1 MADLKQ
7 RINDDVKAAMR
18 GKDKDRL
25 LTLRMILAAIKQK
38 EVDER
43 IQLDDTGVL
52 AVLDKMAKQHR
63 DSISQFQN
71 AGRDDLADKENREL
85 TIVQSYLPA
94 QLSEDEVRNLIKEAI
109 QETGAS
115 SLKDMGKVMGI
126 LKPKV
131 QGCADMGKVSGLVK
145 ELLQ

>member
-1 MADLKQ
+1 
-7 RINDDVKAAMR
+7 MR

-52 AVLDKMAKQHR
+52 AVLDKMSKQHR

-85 TIVQSYLPA
+85 SIVQSYLPA
-94 QLSEDEVRNLIKEAI
+94 QLGEDEIRNLINEAI

-131 QGCADMGKVSGLVK
+131 QGCADMGKVSGMVK
-145 ELLQ
+145 EKLQ

>member
-7 RINDDVKAAMR
+7 RINDDVKSAMR
-18 GKDKDRL
+18 GKDKERL
-25 LTLRMILAAIKQK
+25 LTLRMIVAAIKQK
-38 EVDER
+38 EIDER

-52 AVLDKMAKQHR
+52 AVLEKKAKQHR
-63 DSISQFQN
+63 DSITQFKN
-71 AGRDDLADKENREL
+71 AGRNDLADKENREL
-85 TIVQSYLPA
+85 SIVLSYLPTP
-94 QLSEDEVRNLIKEAI
+94 LSDEEIGQLIKEAI

-115 SLKDMGKVMGI
+115 SIRDMGKVMGI

-145 ELLQ
+145 EQLQ

>member
-7 RINDDVKAAMR
+7 RINDDVKSAMR
-18 GKDKDRL
+18 GKDKERL
-25 LTLRMILAAIKQK
+25 LTLRMIVAAIKQK
-38 EVDER
+38 EIDER

-52 AVLDKMAKQHR
+52 AVLEKKAKQHR
-63 DSISQFQN
+63 DSITQFKN
-71 AGRDDLADKENREL
+71 AGRNDLADKENREL
-85 TIVQSYLPA
+85 FIVLSYLPTP
-94 QLSEDEVRNLIKEAI
+94 LSDEEIGQLIKEAI

-115 SLKDMGKVMGI
+115 SIRDMGKVMGI

-145 ELLQ
+145 EQLQ